1 MEFRCACNLI
11 TEKSEA
17 ALKDFLMQR
26 KEMALP
32 RDLVQQMGFTQ
43 LCASL
48 KHPEVFITTLYY
60 VVSKK
65 SSCDHGKYTGSAS

>member
-1 MEFRCACNLI
+1 MDRCACGLI

-17 ALKDFLMQR
+17 VLKEFLMQR

-43 LCASL
+43 LCTSL
-48 KHPEVFITTLYY
+48 KYPEVRDSNDL
-60 VVSKK
+60 
-65 SSCDHGKYTGSAS
+65 